1 MEDIKGVKPALQLRS
16 RQRRDNLLKAGME
29 LLKENTI
36 LNLSIIDLTAHCGYS
51 VGTFYS
57 RFVDKQSFFQAVQKA
72 AVDLVLER
80 MEKNFFHVDW
90 SNRPNEEIYQTYIDT
105 LVDTVV
111 EHTHGVVKESLTY
124 VDKDENFWSPMR
136 ACADEISIYFMQAI
150 QPRFLQD
157 DPKKSYNTA
166 AFALQMM
173 YATMAYATTGDHG
186 PRRMDQPEF
195 KEDLLRMFQ
204 LYIAIDDI

>member
-1 MEDIKGVKPALQLRS
+1 MEDIQGVKPALQLRS
-16 RQRRDNLLKAGME
+16 RERRDKLLKAGME

-36 LNLSIIDLTAHCGYS
+36 LKLSIIDITAHCGYS

-57 RFVDKQSFFQAVQKA
+57 RFVDKQSYFRAIQKA

-80 MEKNFFHVDW
+80 VRIQFYDKDW
-90 SNRPNEEIYQTYIDT
+90 STSPNEDIFRAYVDI

-111 EHTHGVVKESLTY
+111 SHTHGVVKESLTY
-124 VDKDENFWSPMR
+124 VDDDEKFWSPMR
-136 ACADEISIYFMQAI
+136 ESADQLAQYFMQTI
-150 QPRFLQD
+150 QPRFKANNTKQ
-157 DPKKSYNTA
+157 SYNTA
-166 AFALQMM
+166 TFALQMM

-195 KEDLLRMFQ
+195 KEDLLRMLL
-204 LYIAIDDI
+204 LYIDIDDI

>member
-1 MEDIKGVKPALQLRS
+1 MEDIQGVKPALQLRS
-16 RQRRDNLLKAGME
+16 RERRDKLLKAGME

-36 LNLSIIDLTAHCGYS
+36 LKLSIIDITGHCGYS

-57 RFVDKQSFFQAVQKA
+57 RFVDKQSYFRAIQKA

-80 MEKNFFHVDW
+80 VRAQFYEKDW
-90 SNRPNEEIYQTYIDT
+90 STSPNEEIFRVYIDI

-111 EHTHGVVKESLTY
+111 SHTHGVVKESLTY
-124 VDKDENFWSPMR
+124 VDDDENFWSPMR
-136 ACADEISIYFMQAI
+136 ESADQLALYFI
-150 QPRFLQD
+150 QTLKPRFKADKAKQ
-157 DPKKSYNTA
+157 SYNTT

-195 KEDLLRMFQ
+195 KDDLLRMLL
-204 LYIAIDDI
+204 LYIDIDDI